1 MPEILVVEDN
11 DELRLIVREALEGRH
26 SVTEAAS
33 AEEAFF
39 LLERSHFDLVIT
51 DLKLPVKDGISVLE
65 AVKKNSS
72 FCEVVVVTAYGSVE
86 RAVEAVKKGA
96 ADFITKPFTLEHIR
110 VTADKILSAKI
121 IKEEN
126 AYLKGLKRGKII
138 GGSPAVKELLALC
151 ARVAQSEAAV
161 LITGESGTGKELIA
175 EEIHYQSARKEK
187 PIIKVNC
194 GALAPGVL
202 ESELFGHEKGAFT
215 DAFAARKGR
224 FELADGGT
232 IFLDEIGDMPL
243 GLQVKLLRVL
253 QERSFERVGGEKTIK
268 TDVRVIAATN
278 KDLKKMVKEGSFRED
293 LFYRINVVEIHAAPL
308 RERKEDIP
316 ALAEYFLKKYSE
328 YGGYVVKKISAP
340 ALARLVSYNYPGN
353 IRELENI
360 IQRIL
365 VTAAGEEVMREDIP
379 YEIGPGTEQEGALG
393 ELDAKVAETEKEA
406 VEEALKKTGGNKIK
420 AAGILGI
427 SRPTLDAKIKK
438 FGITLK

>member
-1 MPEILVVEDN
+1 MADILIVEDN
-11 DELRLIVREALEGRH
+11 DELRSIVREALEDKH
-26 SVTEAAS
+26 SVTEAAD
-33 AEEAFF
+33 AEEAFEI
-39 LLERSHFDLVIT
+39 LKNSSFDLVIT
-51 DLKLPVKDGISVLE
+51 DLKLPSADGIAVLE
-65 AVKKNSS
+65 AVKKSS
-72 FCEVVVVTAYGSVE
+72 PSTEVIIVTAFGSVE
-86 RAVEAVKKGA
+86 RAVDAMKKGA
-96 ADFITKPFTLEHIR
+96 SDFITKPFSLDHIR
-110 VTADKILSAKI
+110 LAAAKVI
-121 IKEEN
+121 SSKALKEEN

-138 GGSPAVKELLALC
+138 GSSSAVKELLDMC
-151 ARVAQSEAAV
+151 AKVAHKEATV

-175 EEIHYQSARKEK
+175 EEIHYLSSRKER

-215 DAFAARKGR
+215 DAFTSRKGR

-278 KDLKKMVKEGSFRED
+278 RNLKQMVKEGSFRED
-293 LFYRINVVEIHAAPL
+293 LFYRLNVVELHVPPL

-316 ALAEYFLKKYSE
+316 ELAGYFLKKYSE
-328 YGGYVVKKISAP
+328 YGGYGVRTISKE
-340 ALARLVSYNYPGN
+340 ALEKLKNYGYPGN

-365 VTAAGEEVMREDIP
+365 VTAPGSEVRGEDVP
-379 YEIGPGTEQEGALG
+379 YEAGTVHDASGGGLN
-393 ELDAKVAETEKEA
+393 AKVAETEKDAIEK
-406 VEEALKKTGGNKIK
+406 VLKKTGGNKIK
-420 AAGILGI
+420 AASLLGI
-427 SRPTLDAKIKK
+427 SRPTLDAKMKK
-438 FGITLK
+438 FGMKSR